1 MINWAMQ
8 WPSYHMFTASLN
20 FVFLDT
26 REKKTSFSENHINK
40 KYDSSQGQCSSDS
53 TNILKQ
59 SNKRFVFFLNANNSN
74 FWLGNWK
81 LISILPFL

>member
-1 MINWAMQ
+1 
-8 WPSYHMFTASLN
+8 MFTASLN

-26 REKKTSFSENHINK
+26 REKTSSSENHINK

-59 SNKRFVFFLNANNSN
+59 SNKRFVFS
-74 FWLGNWK
+74 
-81 LISILPFL
+81 